1 MAASEDSRS
10 TCLTVSTR
18 RAAPPLDP
26 TLPNRY
32 TIVREERRREAE
44 AKVEKLKMEE
54 QRLLAVVNKWENVDR
69 SKAADA
75 LKQLD
80 KVWPQLKAVHAS
92 AHHGA
97 RTPCSSRRAHP
108 SPQVWPQLEAA
119 EALVV
124 AKQRGPKLRLAQ
136 PPACGIRPLALQ
148 AADVAHAL
156 GSAPILRGVEMEVR

>member
-26 TLPNRY
+26 RLPNRY

-80 KVWPQLKAVHAS
+80 KGWPHLKAD
-92 AHHGA
+92 
-97 RTPCSSRRAHP
+97 
-108 SPQVWPQLEAA
+108 SPLIAFDC
-119 EALVV
+119 L
-124 AKQRGPKLRLAQ
+124 
-136 PPACGIRPLALQ
+136 
-148 AADVAHAL
+148 
-156 GSAPILRGVEMEVR
+156 

>member
-1 MAASEDSRS
+1 M
-10 TCLTVSTR
+10 
-18 RAAPPLDP
+18 
-26 TLPNRY
+26 
-32 TIVREERRREAE
+32 REERRREAE

-80 KVWPQLKAVHAS
+80 KVWPQL
-92 AHHGA
+92 
-97 RTPCSSRRAHP
+97 
-108 SPQVWPQLEAA
+108 EAA

-136 PPACGIRPLALQ
+136 PPACGIRPLVLQ

-156 GSAPILRGVEMEVR
+156 CSAPILRGVEMEVRCWLLIAMDCRMHWAPPRSYAASRWRCAVGC